1 MKNITIFLFVF
12 LIAVVKA
19 QTVSD
24 YKYIVIP
31 AEFNDFKDN
40 KAYGLSN
47 LLEKSLKA
55 KKYTVL
61 SSTKND
67 WPSDALMNPCSIL
80 NTDLLNDKSMF
91 RNKLILQFKDCNN
104 KVVFNEKGS
113 SMIKEFEPG
122 FQDALKQ
129 TLVKIPVSNPTTT
142 VNKIAETTFTEPIK
156 KELQGS
162 KEAILQ
168 TSNVV
173 RYSNGTISVQKIQI
187 DNNQFILVDGNS
199 SVPFAT
205 FKSTTKEGVFNEKG
219 SSMIKEFEPGFQ
231 DALKQTLVKIPVSNP
246 TTTVNKIA
254 ETTFTE
260 PIKKEL
266 QDSKE
271 AILQTSNVMRYSNGT
286 RSVQKIQ
293 IDNSQFILVDGNSS
307 VPFATLKST
316 TKEGVFR
323 VKLGSGESTIGYYEN
338 ANIVIELPKANGDY
352 IKEVFVAK

>member
-129 TLVKIPVSNPTTT
+129 TLVKIPVSNPTTI
-142 VNKIAETTFTEPIK
+142 VSKVAETTSTEPFK
-156 KELQGS
+156 NELQGS

-168 TSNVV
+168 TSNAV
-173 RYSNGTISVQKIQI
+173 RYSNGTLTVQKIQI

-205 FKSTTKEGVFNEKG
+205 FKSTTKEGVF
-219 SSMIKEFEPGFQ
+219 
-231 DALKQTLVKIPVSNP
+231 
-246 TTTVNKIA
+246 
-254 ETTFTE
+254 
-260 PIKKEL
+260 
-266 QDSKE
+266 
-271 AILQTSNVMRYSNGT
+271 
-286 RSVQKIQ
+286 
-293 IDNSQFILVDGNSS
+293 
-307 VPFATLKST
+307 
-316 TKEGVFR
+316 R

-338 ANIVIELPKANGDY
+338 ANIVIEMPKANGDY
-352 IKEVFVAK
+352 IKEVFAAK